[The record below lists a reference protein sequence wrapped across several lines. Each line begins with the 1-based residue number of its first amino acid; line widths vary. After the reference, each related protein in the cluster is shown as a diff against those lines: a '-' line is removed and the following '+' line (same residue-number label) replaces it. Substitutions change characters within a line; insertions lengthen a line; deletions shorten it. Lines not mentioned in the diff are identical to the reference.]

1 MCMKKYQ
8 EKVLG
13 REDGL
18 IDGIVD
24 GGNREAFS
32 KWRNAFH

>member
-1 MCMKKYQ
+1 MKKYG

-13 REDGL
+13 KEDGL

-32 KWRNAFH
+32 IWRNAFH